1 MTKRKWNKKAAA
13 NVTRNVTSLK
23 GHECDLGCQLFKEGG
38 VPGSV
43 KGWAVAASSSAPAPP
58 PRLLRPG
65 SSAPAGWFGS
75 SARFGFGGSGGS
87 PSFPRSRAPRPHRY
101 RPEVSRRVREVLENG
116 EDRVL
121 GEDPE
126 GKTPEEL
133 GGDMGERRGGRGGT
147 RRRRKEGEQHA
158 RDEQHARGHRKG
170 WSLLEEGS
178 PNREEGRPEDEPAQL
193 D

>member
-65 SSAPAGWFGS
+65 WVVWVLRPLWLWRQWWLSLLP
-75 SARFGFGGSGGS
+75 
-87 PSFPRSRAPRPHRY
+87 PLPRP
-101 RPEVSRRVREVLENG
+101 PPPPS
-116 EDRVL
+116 
-121 GEDPE
+121 
-126 GKTPEEL
+126 
-133 GGDMGERRGGRGGT
+133 
-147 RRRRKEGEQHA
+147 
-158 RDEQHARGHRKG
+158 
-170 WSLLEEGS
+170 S
-178 PNREEGRPEDEPAQL
+178 P
-193 D
+193 